1 MSTTPEPA
9 QALKRKRNP
18 GRNLPAAFG
27 TGIVLGGFILLI
39 VLGVPA
45 LTDNTLIIQ
54 LVWSVVAA
62 IMVGLGLHE
71 VLTHLK
77 AHGYRLPPV
86 VMHIMAQA
94 IVWSALAGITGIMVA
109 FLLSTM
115 LFSVIRL
122 FLDGNKA
129 SPTGWLRD
137 TSMGG
142 FLLAWIPLMGA
153 FTTVLMGC
161 ESADGTLKGN
171 LLLVTFI
178 VTVVCSD
185 TGGYTF
191 GVLWGKH
198 PLAPKVSPKK
208 SWEGLTGSLVFALIA
223 AILMTVFLLKLPWW
237 VGIVLA
243 VGLVFSDIFG
253 DLAESQVKRELGIK
267 DMSNLLPGHGGMMDR
282 VDGMLPSAAMTWVVL
297 TIAVSLNGLF

>member
-1 MSTTPEPA
+1 MSTTSEPA
-9 QALKRKRNP
+9 QGVKKHNP

-27 TGIVLGGFILLI
+27 TGIVFGGIILFF

-45 LTDNTLIIQ
+45 LIDNTLIVQ
-54 LVWSVVAA
+54 LIWSIAA
-62 IMVGLGLHE
+62 ATMVGLGLNE

-86 VMHIMAQA
+86 AMHIMAQA

-109 FLLSTM
+109 FLLSVM

-122 FLDGNKA
+122 FLYGNKA
-129 SPTGWLRD
+129 APTGWLRD

-153 FTTVLMGC
+153 FTTVLMGF
-161 ESADGTLKGN
+161 ESDDGVLKGN
-171 LLLVTFI
+171 LLLLTFI

-208 SWEGLTGSLVFALIA
+208 SWEGLAGSLVFALIA

-237 VGIVLA
+237 VGVLLA
-243 VGLVFSDIFG
+243 AGLVFSDIFG

-297 TIAVSLNGLF
+297 TIAVALSSVF

>member
-18 GRNLPAAFG
+18 GRNLPAAFA

-109 FLLSTM
+109 FLLSIM

-153 FTTVLMGC
+153 FTTVLMGF